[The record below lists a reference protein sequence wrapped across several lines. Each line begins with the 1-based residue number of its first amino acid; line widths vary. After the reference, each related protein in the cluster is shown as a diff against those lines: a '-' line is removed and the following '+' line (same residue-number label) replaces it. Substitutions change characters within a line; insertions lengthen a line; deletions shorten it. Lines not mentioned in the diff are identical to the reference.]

1 MRIVYP
7 DKVKPVRFSA
17 QTRQRVIERLQDEV
31 YDFCVIG
38 GGITG
43 AGIAWESSQR
53 GLKTLLIDKSDFA
66 AGTSSKSSKLV
77 HGGFRYLKQYEFGL
91 VRAALLERYRL
102 LRLAPHLVGKL
113 PIIFPIYEDSE
124 DGYWKIKAGMI
135 LYDLLCGFKRI
146 GKHQMHSGRALEELV
161 PDLRQEGLVG
171 GAQFFD
177 AKADDSR
184 LVLATLQSAVLAG
197 CDALNYFSAI
207 GFDMNNGRAEALRAR
222 DEINGMECVVR
233 AKSFINAS
241 GAWSDSIRRL
251 GDNRTTPRIRST
263 KGIHAVV
270 KHSRLPLDYA
280 VMLISTLDSR
290 PLFAVPWGDFVLL
303 GTTDTDFSGSLE
315 LVYATTQ
322 DVGYLLNSFNYVFPR
337 SNLRDSDII
346 STYAGV
352 RPLVIQEGRSSS
364 EVSREHAMFESPGN
378 VFNIIGG
385 KLTTYRL
392 MASELISFVSRSRGL
407 RLSPKP
413 ATDDLPLYGS
423 EVANFESYA
432 AGIETKMQDE
442 FKIPPDVARY
452 LLSAYGCHVET
463 LFKFLRNSSNNKQR
477 IVPGLPFIW
486 AQLPYAIEHEMTISL
501 DDFLIRRTHLF
512 SLDLNQGR
520 EVVVEIASRMGQ
532 ILNWSEDDK
541 RQHIQKYLTKVE
553 LAQRFRQGIHET
565 KD

>member
-1 MRIVYP
+1 
-7 DKVKPVRFSA
+7 
-17 QTRQRVIERLQDEV
+17 
-31 YDFCVIG
+31 
-38 GGITG
+38 
-43 AGIAWESSQR
+43 
-53 GLKTLLIDKSDFA
+53 
-66 AGTSSKSSKLV
+66 
-77 HGGFRYLKQYEFGL
+77 
-91 VRAALLERYRL
+91 
-102 LRLAPHLVGKL
+102 
-113 PIIFPIYEDSE
+113 
-124 DGYWKIKAGMI
+124 
-135 LYDLLCGFKRI
+135 
-146 GKHQMHSGRALEELV
+146 
-161 PDLRQEGLVG
+161 
-171 GAQFFD
+171 
-177 AKADDSR
+177 
-184 LVLATLQSAVLAG
+184 
-197 CDALNYFSAI
+197 
-207 GFDMNNGRAEALRAR
+207 
-222 DEINGMECVVR
+222 
-233 AKSFINAS
+233 
-241 GAWSDSIRRL
+241 
-251 GDNRTTPRIRST
+251 
-263 KGIHAVV
+263 
-270 KHSRLPLDYA
+270 
-280 VMLISTLDSR
+280 MLISTLDSR

-322 DVGYLLNSFNYVFPR
+322 DVGYLLNSFNHVFPR
-337 SNLRDSDII
+337 SNLRNSDII

-352 RPLVIQEGRSSS
+352 RPLVTQEGRKSS

-407 RLSPKP
+407 RISPKP
-413 ATDDLPLYGS
+413 STDDLPLYGS
-423 EVANFESYA
+423 EVADFESYA

-442 FKIPPDVARY
+442 FKIPVDVARY

-463 LFKFLRNSSNNKQR
+463 LFKFLKNSSNNIQR

-512 SLDLNQGR
+512 SLDSNQGR

-532 ILNWSEDDK
+532 VLNWSEDDK